1 MKIGHLTLKVSR
13 RNLYPLWDV
22 SLDVGDGEMVAV
34 LGESGGGK
42 TSLAWAAVGRPLP
55 GQEVVAGEVS
65 FQGRNILA
73 MPADVRRDLFFK
85 ELSLVPQNAP
95 DTLHPTQTVARS
107 FREVCTAGNGRG
119 GLKEAI
125 LPLLEELGLPEGVL
139 HKYPHQLSG
148 GQKQRLALLLALINR
163 PRLVVLDEP
172 TSALDVL
179 TQKKVKRLLR
189 KFNQEHGTGVLFFT
203 HDVNLAFSLAARIV
217 VLYAGQVVEELP
229 PAAPENALHP
239 YTRGLLASG
248 PRIGDPPLSRRGI
261 PGYVLPLYTRPE
273 ACGFAP
279 RCPQARDICRR
290 RVPPLVELA
299 GGRVRCFA
307 CAVDAEKDN

>member
-1 MKIGHLTLKVSR
+1 MKVEHLTLKVSG

-22 SLDVGDGEMVAV
+22 SLDVGGGEMVAV

-42 TSLAWAAVGRPLP
+42 TSLAWAAIGRPLP
-55 GQEVVAGEVS
+55 GQEVVAGEVY

-73 MPADVRRDLFFK
+73 MPAAERRDLFFK

-107 FREVCTAGNGRG
+107 LREVYAAGNGRG

-125 LPLLEELGLPEGVL
+125 LPLLEDLGLPEGVL

-179 TQKKVKRLLR
+179 TQKKVKDLLC
-189 KFNQEHGTGVLFFT
+189 KFNREHGTGVLFFT
-203 HDVNLAFSLAARIV
+203 HDVNLAFSLAARIA
-217 VLYAGQVVEELP
+217 VLYGGQVVEELQFP
-229 PAAPENALHP
+229 KRNRARHP

-248 PRIGDPPLSRRGI
+248 PRIGDPPLSRRGV
-261 PGYVLPLYTRPE
+261 PGCALPLHAPPE
-273 ACGFAP
+273 ACSFAP
-279 RCPQARDICRR
+279 RCPQARDICRQ

-307 CAVDAEKDN
+307 CAVDVEKDN